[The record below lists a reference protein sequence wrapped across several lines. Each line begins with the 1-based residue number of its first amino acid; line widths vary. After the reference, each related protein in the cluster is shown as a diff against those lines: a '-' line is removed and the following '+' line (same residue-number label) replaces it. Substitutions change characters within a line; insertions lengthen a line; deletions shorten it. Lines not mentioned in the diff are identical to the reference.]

1 MIVACSSCKYLV
13 EKKKYKGKVGGA
25 KYFCSK
31 TKCYVY
37 GDSDNCKAFEKS
49 YTRKAIDC
57 DKIYEEGKSFYDD
70 DKSVGHYVIILVALL
85 ILLLVLKLLGNA

>member
-1 MIVACSSCKYLV
+1 M
-13 EKKKYKGKVGGA
+13 
-25 KYFCSK
+25 
-31 TKCYVY
+31 Y

-70 DKSVGHYVIILVALL
+70 DKSVGHYVIILVDLV
-85 ILLLVLKLLGNA
+85 ILLLVLKLFGKL